1 MKLTIETGSIE
12 VLVLFPNIAVLYYPD
27 EKKFEIG
34 GYFLKY
40 FLTLNIKTK

>member
-1 MKLTIETGSIE
+1 MKLTVETGSIDVI
-12 VLVLFPNIAVLYYPD
+12 VLIPNIAVLYHPD

>member
-1 MKLTIETGSIE
+1 MKLTIETGTIE
-12 VLVLFPNIAVLYYPD
+12 VWVLIPNIAVLYHPD

-34 GYFLKY
+34 VYFLNY